1 VVCKNI
7 GTSTLLVT
15 AISINF
21 SILIAFGLIPTIS
34 EDKLSEKAILEV
46 SFETFGQ
53 VQYQDESGRPWIKEF
68 KGSKWVKELYFR
80 ELRDVGFSVFIN
92 NQYLQKGRSLTLI
105 KKIDNEIIEQAE
117 FHLCGYKLYE
127 GWFKLG

>member
-1 VVCKNI
+1 MAKWIISLKNI
-7 GTSTLLVT
+7 
-15 AISINF
+15 F
-21 SILIAFGLIPTIS
+21 KLIPKSRIMDANVFTKVELIV
-34 EDKLSEKAILEV
+34 EI

-80 ELRDVGFSVFIN
+80 ELREVGFSVFIN
-92 NQYLQKGRSLTLI
+92 NQYLKKGEMLTLI
-105 KKIDNEIIEQAE
+105 KKINNEIIDQAK
-117 FHLCGYKLYE
+117 FQLSGDKLFE

>member
-1 VVCKNI
+1 MAKWTISLKNI
-7 GTSTLLVT
+7 FKLFPRSRIMDANV
-15 AISINF
+15 
-21 SILIAFGLIPTIS
+21 LIKVEL
-34 EDKLSEKAILEV
+34 ILEV

-80 ELRDVGFSVFIN
+80 ELGDVSFNVFIN
-92 NQYLQKGRSLTLI
+92 NQYLQNGRSLTLI

-117 FHLCGYKLYE
+117 FQLSGDKLFE